1 MVCASARRSPLHVL
15 QLGTRRC
22 LAWLGFRF
30 EHELVAIKRD
40 GTMRL
45 QDHQHWEVIR
55 NLIDI
60 ITGAQSSLVDI
71 HPRRH
76 GVTAFVPS
84 RWVLGIDSTGALCI
98 IVLSRS
104 QTCRP
109 RDAMSD
115 AMSQKETSCKLV
127 VSLSYCKKR
136 FVPPGA
142 IRSLVLCVF
151 CVFCNLARFSSSLV
165 LLGELEIHVLIHTGV
180 EHVRTIKIPSFSL
193 QSLRVC

>member
-1 MVCASARRSPLHVL
+1 
-15 QLGTRRC
+15 
-22 LAWLGFRF
+22 
-30 EHELVAIKRD
+30 
-40 GTMRL
+40 
-45 QDHQHWEVIR
+45 
-55 NLIDI
+55 
-60 ITGAQSSLVDI
+60 
-71 HPRRH
+71 
-76 GVTAFVPS
+76 
-84 RWVLGIDSTGALCI
+84 
-98 IVLSRS
+98 
-104 QTCRP
+104 
-109 RDAMSD
+109 MSD

-142 IRSLVLCVF
+142 IRSLVF